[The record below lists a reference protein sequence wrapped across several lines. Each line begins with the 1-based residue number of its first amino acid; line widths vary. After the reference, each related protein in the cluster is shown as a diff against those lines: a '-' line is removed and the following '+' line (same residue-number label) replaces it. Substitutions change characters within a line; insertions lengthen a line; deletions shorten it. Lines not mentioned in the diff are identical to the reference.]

1 MNASEIINHPN
12 LQNTIAEAIKY
23 NEVREGD
30 AIMVK
35 KNSGEFSLIESK
47 NINARNN
54 QGWAE
59 CVSYETMEELGIKGE
74 TTDDGQAEA
83 AKIVEWMR
91 AQA

>member
-1 MNASEIINHPN
+1 MKASEIINHPN
-12 LQNTIAEAIKY
+12 LQDTIAEAIRY

-35 KNSGEFSLIESK
+35 KNSGEFSLIEAK

-59 CVSYETMEELGIKGE
+59 AVSYDTLEALGVVGE
-74 TTDDGQAEA
+74 TSDDGQAEA